1 MIATSRR
8 RRQLLRSSLLL
19 STTLIFTVLSRADE
33 QHAVKGLVLKVDQP
47 RHEIVVSCQAIPGY
61 MDAMVMTFP
70 VRDPQDL
77 AGLVPGTMIEFT
89 VVVDKDSS
97 YARGVQIH
105 GFQSLEQDP
114 LTARRLALMN
124 GTLDPSQ
131 SLSKI
136 LAVGQPVPDFNLLDQ
151 NQQKVRLSQF
161 AGKVVAISF
170 MYTRCPF
177 PNYCFRLSNNFGL
190 VQKRLRDQMG
200 KQLILLSITFD
211 PAHDK
216 PEDLAKYGEIWH
228 ADPKAWHLLTGS
240 PPDVQKVCHQFG
252 MDFWLDEGLM
262 IHALHT
268 VIIDRKG
275 KLAANVEGNEFTAD
289 QLGDLI
295 QTVLQRH

>member
-1 MIATSRR
+1 MITTRR
-8 RRQLLRSSLLL
+8 RRHHLLRRSLLL
-19 STTLIFTVLSRADE
+19 GSALIITALSWADE
-33 QHAVKGLVLKVDQP
+33 QHAVKGLVLKIDRP
-47 RHEIVVSCQAIPGY
+47 RHELVVSCQAIPGY

-70 VRDPQDL
+70 VRDPKEL
-77 AGLVPGTMIEFT
+77 NGLVPGTMIVFT
-89 VVVDKDSS
+89 VVVDKNSS
-97 YARGVQIH
+97 YARSVQIH

-114 LTARRLALMN
+114 MTARRLALMN

-131 SLSKI
+131 SKI
-136 LAVGQPVPDFNLLDQ
+136 LVVGQPVPDFTLIDQ
-151 NQQKVRLSQF
+151 SQQKVRLSQF

-177 PNYCFRLSNNFGL
+177 PNFCFRLSNNFGL
-190 VQKRLRDQMG
+190 VQKRLRNQMG

-228 ADPKAWHLLTGS
+228 ADPKAWHLLTGA

-268 VIIDRKG
+268 VVIDRKG
-275 KLAANVEGNEFTAD
+275 TLAANVEGNEFTAD